1 MLQLGVIGRRDLVH
15 RRQQGINDFQIDL
28 QLVLPRRQ
36 VHIGE
41 ADLDLAAYFFRLVAV
56 PNGGQVVVVRVE
68 VFQLV
73 GQVINAGDVAG
84 LIERADLGQRIR
96 VVRTQGLERQAE
108 GLNRAF

>member
-1 MLQLGVIGRRDLVH
+1 M
-15 RRQQGINDFQIDL
+15 
-28 QLVLPRRQ
+28 LPRGQ

-96 VVRTQGLERQAE
+96 VVRTQGLERQSE